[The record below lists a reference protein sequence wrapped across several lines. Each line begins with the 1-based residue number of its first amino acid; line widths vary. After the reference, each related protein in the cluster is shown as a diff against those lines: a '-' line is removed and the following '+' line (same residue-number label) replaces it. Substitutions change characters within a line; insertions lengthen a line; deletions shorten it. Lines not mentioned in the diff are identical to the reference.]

1 MSRFS
6 GKRIAV
12 VGLSVEGRDSVK
24 YFVQHGASVTCC
36 DRRSKETLGDVCRE
50 LSEYNVTFAFGKRYL
65 DNLASYTMIVRTP
78 GMSPRLPELIAARR
92 QGVQITS
99 LTKIFFEECKAP
111 IIGVTGTKGKGTTS
125 TLIYEML
132 LRAGKKAYLGGN
144 VGSPLLSIVDTLEKE
159 DIVVVELSSFQ
170 LEDLTQSPHIA
181 VVLAVT
187 VDHLANYDPL
197 ASNFHTTRD
206 AYVEAKKN
214 IVRFQTD
221 QDTAILAADEGTSQ
235 SFLRETH
242 AQVLLVSR
250 SDTSSDAFIQGD
262 TAFVR
267 WKGRIEKIASAKDI
281 SIRGLHNLANIATAS
296 LAALVAGATLDAVR
310 SGATGFGGL
319 EHRLEFVRK
328 VDDVSYFNDS
338 FSTVP
343 ETAIAAIESFTE
355 PLILILG
362 GSEKGSDFS
371 HMGNIIAQRGVKAVI
386 VIGAMT
392 ARIVA
397 ALHRAHF
404 TGKIVTGCR
413 SMHEVLGIAVKEGV
427 PGDIVILTPACASF
441 DMFVNYKERGMKFKY
456 EVSLL

>member
-36 DRRSKETLGDVCRE
+36 DRRSKETLGECYRE
-50 LSEYNVTFAFGKRYL
+50 LSRYGVTFARGKRYL
-65 DNLASYTMIVRTP
+65 DDLASYAMIVRTP
-78 GMSPRLPELIAARR
+78 GMSPRFSELIAAKR

-99 LTKIFFEECKAP
+99 LTKIFFEECKAS

-132 LRAGKKAYLGGN
+132 LTAGKKAYLGGN
-144 VGSPLLSIVDTLEKE
+144 VGSPLLSVVDTLEKQ
-159 DIVVVELSSFQ
+159 DIIVAELSSFQ

-221 QDTAILAADEGTSQ
+221 QDTAILFADDQTSRAF
-235 SFLRETH
+235 SSLTH
-242 AQVLLVSR
+242 AQVLLISR
-250 SDTSSDAFIQGD
+250 SDASSDAFIQGD

-281 SIRGLHNLANIATAS
+281 GIRGLHNLANIATAS
-296 LAALVAGATLDAVR
+296 LTALVAGASPSAVR
-310 SGATGFGGL
+310 SAAIGFGGL
-319 EHRLEFVRK
+319 EHRLEFVRR
-328 VDDVSYFNDS
+328 VEGVSYFNDS

-371 HMGNIIAQRGVKAVI
+371 HMGNIIAKRRVKATI

-397 ALHRAHF
+397 AIKSAHF

-413 SMHEVLGIAVKEGV
+413 SMHEVVGAAVKEGAL
-427 PGDIVILTPACASF
+427 GDVVILSPACASF
-441 DMFVNYKERGMKFKY
+441 DMFANYKERGKQFKY